1 MSGQHQWR
9 AQNLTGSRETQVP
22 VRTQVTATD
31 SDEEQ
36 EQWME
41 KTAGVKGD
49 SSVVGPLPVGSS
61 SITGLIELGDSS
73 VVGPLPVGSSS
84 ITGLIELGDS
94 SLVGP
99 LPVGS
104 SSGITALIEFGKASL
119 PGECTAMAAYV
130 NIEAAWLASWCE
142 WTDR

>member
-9 AQNLTGSRETQVP
+9 AQNLKAGSRETQVP

-41 KTAGVKGD
+41 KTAGVK
-49 SSVVGPLPVGSS
+49 
-61 SITGLIELGDSS
+61 GDSS